1 MGAVRTRVP
10 QVPHLEPHDH
20 AARSH
25 PAMPPQMPRELGVLL
40 SRRQVLKHASL
51 LSLSGLVVSALPV
64 ADGVLAGAEPA
75 QAAVSATD
83 GTLQAVAD
91 TLIPGRPAT
100 TTDLGN
106 EIHPKA
112 IAGVHGEPG
121 AVETDALLLFHS
133 PLIGFELLQP
143 AFLAELS
150 TRSLLR
156 GGQFLDLSFTK
167 RVSVMIDGLAASNP
181 ALIVWEAAAA
191 VAYVSFVLAAAQ
203 REPTIDTASGY
214 QVMGF
219 PGTAPNGYADYS
231 YRKKLSRELTT
242 DGNLP

>member
-1 MGAVRTRVP
+1 MGAVGTRVP
-10 QVPHLEPHDH
+10 QVPHFEPSDH
-20 AARSH
+20 AESSH
-25 PAMPPQMPRELGVLL
+25 AALPPQVPQELGVLL

-51 LSLSGLVVSALPV
+51 LSLGGLVVSALPV
-64 ADGVLAGAEPA
+64 ADRILAGAEPA
-75 QAAVSATD
+75 QAAVSLTD

-100 TTDLGN
+100 VTDLGN

-121 AVETDALLLFHS
+121 AVETDALLLYHS
-133 PLIGFELLQP
+133 PLIGFEALTP
-143 AFLAELS
+143 AFLSELS

-167 RVSVMIDGLAASNP
+167 RVSVMVDGLNGSNP
-181 ALIVWEAAAA
+181 ALIMWEAAIA
-191 VAYVSFVLAAAQ
+191 VAFVSFVLAAAQ
-203 REPTIDTASGY
+203 PDATIDTASGY
-214 QVMGF
+214 KVMGF
-219 PGTAPNGYADYS
+219 PGTAPHGYADYS
-231 YRKKLSRELTT
+231 YGKKLSRELTT

>member
-1 MGAVRTRVP
+1 M
-10 QVPHLEPHDH
+10 
-20 AARSH
+20 
-25 PAMPPQMPRELGVLL
+25 
-40 SRRQVLKHASL
+40 
-51 LSLSGLVVSALPV
+51 LSLGGLVLSALPV
-64 ADGVLAGAEPA
+64 AERILQAVPPA
-75 QAAVSATD
+75 DAAVNLAD
-83 GTLQAVAD
+83 ATLQAFAD

-133 PLIGFELLQP
+133 PLIGFDPLAP

-167 RVSVMIDGLAASNP
+167 RVSVVVDGLVASNP
-181 ALIVWEAAAA
+181 ALIVWEAATA
-191 VAYVSFVLAAAQ
+191 VAFVSFVLAAAQ
-203 REPTIDTASGY
+203 PNATIDTASGY
-214 QVMGF
+214 KVMGF
-219 PGTAPNGYADYS
+219 PGTAPHGYADYS
-231 YRKKLSRELTT
+231 YGKKLSRELTT

>member
-1 MGAVRTRVP
+1 MIAEREGPREDRAGVAK
-10 QVPHLEPHDH
+10 QVP
-20 AARSH
+20 RSPLAGQT
-25 PAMPPQMPRELGVLL
+25 PAEIAGLL
-40 SRRQVLKHASL
+40 TRRDILAKASV
-51 LSLSGLVVSALPV
+51 LSLGGLVLSALPAAERILQSV
-64 ADGVLAGAEPA
+64 PPAD
-75 QAAVSATD
+75 AAVNVSDA
-83 GTLQAVAD
+83 TLQAFAD

-133 PLIGFELLQP
+133 PLIGFDQLAP

-167 RVSVMIDGLAASNP
+167 RVSVVVDGLVASNP
-181 ALIVWEAAAA
+181 SLIVWEAATA
-191 VAYVSFVLAAAQ
+191 VAFVSFVLAAAQ
-203 REPTIDTASGY
+203 PNATIDTASGY
-214 QVMGF
+214 KVMGF
-219 PGTAPNGYADYS
+219 PGTAPQGYADFS
-231 YRKKLSRELTT
+231 YGKKLSRELTT